1 MKEQSMIAANMSARS
16 MTGKSA
22 GSSTHGSGSIE
33 PWRHLGLVYRTAR
46 QLARR
51 LPRGD
56 ADELTGAGVL
66 GLIQAAGS
74 FDPERGVTFSTFAVP
89 RIRGAMLDDVR
100 KRTTPSRLAV
110 QRKRRMQWATQ
121 KVESESGR
129 RAEVRAVAGTLELS
143 LDEFRRWQDSL
154 LVLEMVE
161 LDAPRRLRDGESAN
175 PMEALASDEIPSAA
189 DDVER
194 GDTRAAIRR
203 SLDTLPARERGMV
216 EARFFRGETL
226 RTIADRDGV
235 TEARV
240 SQILSRALARLAPVL
255 RSMLD
260 LPTAGKNGRAA

>member
-1 MKEQSMIAANMSARS
+1 
-16 MTGKSA
+16 
-22 GSSTHGSGSIE
+22 
-33 PWRHLGLVYRTAR
+33 
-46 QLARR
+46 
-51 LPRGD
+51 
-56 ADELTGAGVL
+56 
-66 GLIQAAGS
+66 
-74 FDPERGVTFSTFAVP
+74 
-89 RIRGAMLDDVR
+89 MLDDVR

-175 PMEALASDEIPSAA
+175 PMEAIASDEIPSAA

>member
-1 MKEQSMIAANMSARS
+1 MIAATMNARAV
-16 MTGKSA
+16 TTTTAEGA
-22 GSSTHGSGSIE
+22 YNDSGAIE

-51 LPRGD
+51 LPLGD
-56 ADELTGAGVL
+56 AEELTGAGVL
-66 GLIQAAGS
+66 GLIQAAGT
-74 FDPERGVTFSTFAVP
+74 FDPKRGVTFSTFAVP

-110 QRKRRMQWATQ
+110 QRKRRLQWAVQ
-121 KVESESGR
+121 KVEAESGR
-129 RAEVRAVAGTLELS
+129 RAETRAVAGTLELS

-175 PMEALASDEIPSAA
+175 QMDALSVDDAPSAD

-203 SLDTLPARERGMV
+203 SLDALPTRERSIV
-216 EARFFRGETL
+216 DSRFFRGETL
-226 RTIADRDGV
+226 RTIAEREGV
-235 TEARV
+235 TEARI
-240 SQILSRALARLAPVL
+240 SQILSRALGRLAPVL
-255 RSMLD
+255 RSLLE
-260 LPTAGKNGRAA
+260 LPAQKKGRAA

>member
-1 MKEQSMIAANMSARS
+1 MKEQSMIAAMSARAA
-16 MTGKSA
+16 TTRSA
-22 GSSTHGSGSIE
+22 EGAHTGSGPIE
-33 PWRHLGLVYRTAR
+33 PWRHLGLVYQTAR

-56 ADELTGAGVL
+56 AEELTGAGVL

-74 FDPERGVTFSTFAVP
+74 FDAKRGVTFSTFAVP

-100 KRTTPSRLAV
+100 KRSTPSRLAV
-110 QRKRRMQWATQ
+110 QRKRRLQWAVQ
-121 KVESESGR
+121 KVEAESGR
-129 RAEVRAVAGTLELS
+129 RAEPRAVAGALELS

-161 LDAPRRLRDGESAN
+161 LDAPRRLRDGETAN
-175 PMEALASDEIPSAA
+175 QMDVLASEDGSSAA

-194 GDTRAAIRR
+194 GDTCAAIRR
-203 SLDTLPARERGMV
+203 SLDTLPARERTMV
-216 EARFFRGETL
+216 DARFFRGETL

-240 SQILSRALARLAPVL
+240 SQILSRALGRLAPVL
-255 RSMLD
+255 RSMLE
-260 LPTAGKNGRAA
+260 LPAAGRNGRAA